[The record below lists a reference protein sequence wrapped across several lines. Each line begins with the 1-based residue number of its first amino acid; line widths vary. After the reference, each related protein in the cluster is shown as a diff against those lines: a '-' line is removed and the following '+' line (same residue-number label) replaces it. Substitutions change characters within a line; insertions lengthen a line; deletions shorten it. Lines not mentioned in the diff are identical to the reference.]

1 VSRAAATLAV
11 AVTLVA
17 GPGAAGQAPRPTK
30 PAPALGATVTPAADR
45 EARAGRAALERGD
58 AAGALK
64 LIEPVLAREPGHPLA
79 AAVKVE
85 SLIALGER
93 GQALDAYDAWFKAV
107 GAEEPALLTRLA
119 VAELQAL
126 QSESLLHVDAL
137 AALAQQRGAPGVEAR
152 SALKKL
158 ATADPPTT
166 RSWPAIVALCRIGDD
181 AAATRAL
188 QAYRA
193 STGSGRVR
201 ALEAVIASGPAKAE
215 PVLREALATK
225 DAMLQSTA
233 ADGAA
238 TLQLKSLVPALQET
252 ARNGEMFAKFSA
264 AVALAQLGATG
275 GESLLDAAATSPA
288 MDARYKAAL
297 ARKARGDK
305 GWVDAMRPLLA
316 SGDAAVKYQAAAA
329 LLAVDRP
336 AAMKV
341 LQAGTT
347 DPNPAVRTLV
357 ADALTRDPSVP
368 VSELRRLLRDGVAR
382 VRLFAASAI
391 LRRPPPPR

>member
-17 GPGAAGQAPRPTK
+17 GLGAAGQAPRPTK
-30 PAPALGATVTPAADR
+30 PAPTAGATETTAADR
-45 EARAGRAALERGD
+45 EARAARAALERGD

-64 LIEPVLAREPGHPLA
+64 LVDPVLAKEPGHPLA
-79 AAVKVE
+79 APVKVE
-85 SLIALGER
+85 ALLGLGER
-93 GQALDAYDAWFKAV
+93 GQALDAYEAWFKV
-107 GAEEPALLTRLA
+107 VRAEDAALLTRIA

-126 QSESLLHVDAL
+126 QAEPLLHVDAL
-137 AALAQQRGAPGVEAR
+137 AALAQQRGTPGADAR
-152 SALKKL
+152 AALKKL

-166 RSWPAIVALCRIGDD
+166 RSWPAIVALCRLGDD
-181 AAATRAL
+181 AAATRAV
-188 QAYRA
+188 QAYRE
-193 STGSGRVR
+193 SVGSGRVT
-201 ALEAVIASGPAKAE
+201 ALDAVIAAGPATAE
-215 PVLREALATK
+215 PVLRDALTVR
-225 DAMLQSTA
+225 DAMVQSTA

-252 ARNGEMFAKFSA
+252 VKSGEMFAKFAA

-275 GESLLDAAATSPA
+275 GETLIEAAATSPA

-297 ARKARGDK
+297 ARKARGDR
-305 GWVDAMRPLLA
+305 GWVDAMRPLIESA
-316 SGDAAVKYQAAAA
+316 DVGVKYQAAAA

-347 DPNPAVRTLV
+347 DPNPAIRSLV
-357 ADALTRDPSVP
+357 ADALTKDPSVP
-368 VSELRRLLRDGVAR
+368 VSELRRLLRDGVPR
-382 VRLFAASAI
+382 VRLFATSAI